1 MTTTTASIVT
11 SEVPVVNGDILR
23 ATGTPSVTP
32 PLSDRPASP
41 RSRRPSIAEAVG
53 IDLEAIGKAEARK
66 IMSEE
71 HRVLGFR
78 PPHGSLAAEVQ
89 AAAAKHPEG
98 SPGKPLPDPV
108 TLKELARQDA
118 QRILAER
125 KINADVTSPGM
136 KAIHANGNVK
146 AVKPPATG
154 GVNLTA
160 ISAAEARTLM
170 SHEHKALGFRPPPG
184 SLAAE
189 AQAAASKHPEGAGV
203 PTVDPELLK
212 DIALKDAERIKADR
226 EVNMVGEVNVSTVG
240 EVGAERIVN
249 GTREAL
255 GHSPPPDSLAG
266 EAQRAAEA
274 YPQGGSFPALN
285 GDALRLEELGRVDG
299 AKLKA
304 RDAAEKLPLS
314 GQADSVNGIFGD
326 IAAVKLSDVHKSQ
339 PAGLLNPENFSVKH
353 GIGSVLRAGGM
364 RRMET
369 GDSVEIIGDV
379 IG

>member
-1 MTTTTASIVT
+1 MIATATAPSIVT

-23 ATGTPSVTP
+23 ATGSPAESLTADDVDIAP
-32 PLSDRPASP
+32 PKTAAT
-41 RSRRPSIAEAVG
+41 RRPSIAEAVG
-53 IDLEAIGKAEARK
+53 IDLEAVGRSEARK

-98 SPGKPLPDPV
+98 KPGKQLPDPV

-118 QRILAER
+118 ERILAER
-125 KINADVTSPGM
+125 KTNVDASSPGV
-136 KAIHANGNVK
+136 KVIHANGAK
-146 AVKPPATG
+146 AVSPPATG
-154 GVNLTA
+154 GVNLGA
-160 ISAAEARTLM
+160 ISATEARTLM

-226 EVNMVGEVNVSTVG
+226 EVNLVGEVNVSTIG
-240 EVGAERIVN
+240 EAGAEHLAN
-249 GTREAL
+249 ATKEAL
-255 GHSPPPDSLAG
+255 GHTPPPDSLAG

-274 YPQGGSFPALN
+274 YPEGGSFPVMD
-285 GDALRLEELGRVDG
+285 GDVQRIEDVGRREG
-299 AKLKA
+299 EKLKA
-304 RDAAEKLPLS
+304 QEAAE
-314 GQADSVNGIFGD
+314 
-326 IAAVKLSDVHKSQ
+326 Q
-339 PAGLLNPENFSVKH
+339 PTVDGHTA
-353 GIGSVLRAGGM
+353 
-364 RRMET
+364 
-369 GDSVEIIGDV
+369 
-379 IG
+379 